1 MKTTKHTD
9 LERRS
14 SRQHSRLHSEEM
26 TGELLGRLSVKP
38 CGREK
43 RKEEVVFLLVNV
55 SDQLCVLHAQS
66 LQLCPA
72 L

>member
-26 TGELLGRLSVKP
+26 TGDLLGRLAVKP

-55 SDQLCVLHAQS
+55 SDQLCVLRAQS